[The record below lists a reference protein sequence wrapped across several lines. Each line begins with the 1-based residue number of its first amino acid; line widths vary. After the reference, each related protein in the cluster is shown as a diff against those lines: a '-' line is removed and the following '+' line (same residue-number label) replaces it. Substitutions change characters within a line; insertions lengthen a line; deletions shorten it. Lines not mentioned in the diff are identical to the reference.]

1 MEQAVLVLK
10 AKTDKTGL
18 KTLAYQV
25 AQLTTQ
31 ATKTDIKI
39 VDCIVTFGGVKD
51 IVREVK
57 KLDSQKEF
65 QSILIYS
72 PSQVCKDENDYR
84 YLTAV
89 LKNEYGV
96 RVRCYRSN
104 L

>member
-25 AQLTTQ
+25 AQITTQ
-31 ATKTDIKI
+31 ATKSDIKI
-39 VDCIVTFGGVKD
+39 IDCIVTFGGVKD

-84 YLTAV
+84 FLTAV
-89 LKNEYGV
+89 LNY
-96 RVRCYRSN
+96 
-104 L
+104 LL